1 MSIRYDLPLIGATLF
16 LLSWGTVMIYST
28 GGVFADLQYNDG
40 QYFLY
45 RHLIHVLVGLA
56 AMGLALAVNY
66 KKWKQLSIWMMLGIL
81 VLLILVLIPEIGH
94 EVKGGRRWLRYGSLS
109 VQPAELLKVV
119 LIIYVASYL
128 ERKQELLASF
138 FRGLTPNFIVT
149 GIYLFLVLLQPD
161 FGNVILIA
169 TTVLLMLYVGGG
181 RPVHIASSLI
191 GMGIIAGLLIA
202 SHSYR
207 VQRML
212 AFLNPWDDPQ
222 NSGFQI
228 IQSFIALGTGG
239 WFGRGLG
246 ESFQKRLFL
255 PDAHTDFIF
264 AIIGEELGFLWIS
277 VLIIIFTVFIWRGYW
292 IAWNAQDA
300 FGKHLSFGA
309 TTLIGLQIVLNLFV
323 VVGLLPTKGL
333 PLPFI
338 SYGGTSLVVSMFLT
352 GLLLNISASLRPVED
367 PPIKLKL
374 LPLILHLMIKVF
386 FYIFNLEK
394 KENLVPYFLPETI
407 YPDNNS
413 TFTNP
418 PFPKTVFFKRSF
430 GYL

>member
-45 RHLIHVLVGLA
+45 RHLIHVLAGLA

-109 VQPAELLKVV
+109 V
-119 LIIYVASYL
+119 
-128 ERKQELLASF
+128 R
-138 FRGLTPNFIVT
+138 LTPNFIVT

-169 TTVLLMLYVGGG
+169 TTILLMLYVGGG
-181 RPVHIASSLI
+181 RPVHIAGSLI

-277 VLIIIFTVFIWRGYW
+277 VLIIIFSVFIWRGYW

-352 GLLLNISASLRPVED
+352 GLLLNISASLRPVEAS
-367 PPIKLKL
+367 
-374 LPLILHLMIKVF
+374 
-386 FYIFNLEK
+386 
-394 KENLVPYFLPETI
+394 
-407 YPDNNS
+407 PD
-413 TFTNP
+413 
-418 PFPKTVFFKRSF
+418 KT
-430 GYL
+430 